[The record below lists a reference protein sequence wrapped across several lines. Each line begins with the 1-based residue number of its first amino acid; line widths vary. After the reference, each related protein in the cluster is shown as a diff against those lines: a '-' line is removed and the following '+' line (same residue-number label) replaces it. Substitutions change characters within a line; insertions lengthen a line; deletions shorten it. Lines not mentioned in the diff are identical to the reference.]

1 MKKIIM
7 IRFSSL
13 GDVIFNVPLANVLK
27 KNGFEVTWLVSE
39 KGIDIVKGNPA
50 VDRAVLIPLQRWK
63 KEGFSLKNLCE
74 FLSILKSLRKEH
86 FDIAID
92 TQMMFKSMIWL
103 KLCGAKR
110 RICYT
115 WGREF
120 SNYGGN
126 ERISPEPNPNYSLH
140 AVFQHL
146 RYARYLKLEGTD
158 EIKFTLP
165 PVSAETKAKVDDLI
179 KDIDKSKPM
188 VIIAPATTRKLKHWN
203 KDNWKDN
210 VASSNKYKLK
220 VGDSICG
227 KDLYIN
233 LEHLYQDGLN
243 EILTSKKLATA
254 KVVDKNNEELNYA
267 PFLFNYVFEEN
278 SKSLNMIVENGSAKV
293 DYFFN
298 LTADSYIV
306 KAYFKLDNKI
316 ENNSDVLEYHD
327 ITIAEINI
335 DNFDRYF
342 AFNNIWEK

>member
-1 MKKIIM
+1 MKKTHKSHKNFFTGLLVGLVGM
-7 IRFSSL
+7 ACVGVL
-13 GDVIFNVPLANVLK
+13 GAVS
-27 KNGFEVTWLVSE
+27 NG
-39 KGIDIVKGNPA
+39 
-50 VDRAVLIPLQRWK
+50 
-63 KEGFSLKNLCE
+63 
-74 FLSILKSLRKEH
+74 
-86 FDIAID
+86 
-92 TQMMFKSMIWL
+92 
-103 KLCGAKR
+103 
-110 RICYT
+110 Y
-115 WGREF
+115 
-120 SNYGGN
+120 
-126 ERISPEPNPNYSLH
+126 
-140 AVFQHL
+140 
-146 RYARYLKLEGTD
+146 
-158 EIKFTLP
+158 
-165 PVSAETKAKVDDLI
+165 
-179 KDIDKSKPM
+179 KD
-188 VIIAPATTRKLKHWN
+188 WN

-210 VASSNKYKLK
+210 VVSSNKYKLK

-243 EILTSKKLATA
+243 KILTSKKLATA